1 MFYTLEDYTN
11 INSIYTLP
19 KPVLDIISDLSQRF
33 GTTILSDNIVKI
45 RGSRNSSYK
54 QINNNSDESWKTTF
68 KPTVLIESGGKINE
82 LRISLN
88 KLSTKNYD
96 STCLFIIDKIK
107 ALESEEVVSFITIFK
122 DTISVNQMFS
132 NLYAKIY
139 KIMIDVFPE
148 LFSDSLHLIIS
159 DYSDSISKIQM
170 IDPNENYDNFCINNK
185 ENDKR
190 KTIAKFI
197 TYAIDNDLIKI
208 DFFFSII
215 DSLFDIVLSFIKE
228 DDKTYQVE
236 EITENIFILLT
247 QQAKILSNLPTH
259 IKEIIITLSAKS
271 AKDHP
276 SISSRSIFKYMDIVD
291 MIKLI

>member
-208 DFFFSII
+208 EFFFSII

-259 IKEIIITLSAKS
+259 IKEIIITLSEKS

>member
-259 IKEIIITLSAKS
+259 IKDIIITLSEKS